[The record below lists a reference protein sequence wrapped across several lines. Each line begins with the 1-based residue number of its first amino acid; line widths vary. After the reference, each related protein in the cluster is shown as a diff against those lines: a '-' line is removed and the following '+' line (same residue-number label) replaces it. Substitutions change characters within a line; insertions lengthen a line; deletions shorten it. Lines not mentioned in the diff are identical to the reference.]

1 MQRFFRTFV
10 YSYERMKERLSD
22 ISEKTLIDM
31 CRKGDR
37 NAQMELYYRYYR
49 AMYNTS
55 LRILGRSDDA
65 EDAMQEAFI
74 KAFRRLTEFEGRSGL
89 GLWLKRIV
97 INTSIDKL
105 RKRRKLM
112 EAELSEESTPEE
124 EDETSASDKDEDIEI
139 QAEQIR
145 KAILQLPEGY
155 RIVVSLYLLEGYDHE
170 EIGKILGIS
179 NSTARSQFARGRKKL
194 IEILKGK

>member
-1 MQRFFRTFV
+1 
-10 YSYERMKERLSD
+10 
-22 ISEKTLIDM
+22 M

-37 NAQMELYYRYYR
+37 NAQMELYYRYYK

-55 LRILGRSDDA
+55 LRILGRTDDA

-89 GLWLKRIV
+89 GIWLKRIV

-112 EAELSEESTPEE
+112 EAELSEGNTPGE
-124 EDETSASDKDEDIEI
+124 EDETSASEKEEDIEI

-145 KAILQLPEGY
+145 KAIMQLPEGY
-155 RIVVSLYLLEGYDHE
+155 RIVVSLHLLEGYDHE

-179 NSTARSQFARGRKKL
+179 NSTVRSQFARGRKKL
-194 IEILKGK
+194 TEILRRK

>member
-1 MQRFFRTFV
+1 
-10 YSYERMKERLSD
+10 MKERLSD
-22 ISEKTLIDM
+22 ISENTLIDM

-124 EDETSASDKDEDIEI
+124 EDETSVSDKDEDIEI

>member
-1 MQRFFRTFV
+1 
-10 YSYERMKERLSD
+10 MKERLSD

-37 NAQMELYYRYYR
+37 NAQMELYYRYYK

-55 LRILGRSDDA
+55 LRILGRIEDA
-65 EDAMQEAFI
+65 EDAMQEGFI
-74 KAFRRLTEFEGRSGL
+74 KAFRRIHEFEGRSGF
-89 GLWLKRIV
+89 GHWLKTIV
-97 INTSIDKL
+97 INTSIDRF
-105 RKRRKLM
+105 RKRRRLM
-112 EAELSEESTPEE
+112 EAELSEENIAEEGDDWHDGADE
-124 EDETSASDKDEDIEI
+124 EDMAI

-155 RIVVSLYLLEGYDHE
+155 RVVVSLHLLEGYDHE
-170 EIGKILGIS
+170 EIGQILGIS

-194 IEILKGK
+194 IEILKRQRK

>member
-1 MQRFFRTFV
+1 
-10 YSYERMKERLSD
+10 
-22 ISEKTLIDM
+22 M

-37 NAQMELYYRYYR
+37 NAQMELYYRYFK

-55 LRILGRSDDA
+55 LRILGRTDDA
-65 EDAMQEAFI
+65 EDVMQEAFI

-89 GLWLKRIV
+89 GIWLKRIV

-105 RKRRKLM
+105 RKRRRLM
-112 EAELSEESTPEE
+112 EAELNEERTTEE
-124 EDETSASDKDEDIEI
+124 EDETSAWEKEEDIEA
-139 QAEQIR
+139 QTEQIR
-145 KAILQLPEGY
+145 KAIMQLPEGY
-155 RIVVSLYLLEGYDHE
+155 RIVISLHLLEGYDHE

-194 IEILKGK
+194 IEILKEKCKT